1 MMDNSCILVVVKPS
15 DYNLLLIVYRQI
27 LFTRGKSSISIGSL
41 LSLRKIS
48 PELDTSKANE
58 YNNVPPKSQ
67 ILSVKDLCEW
77 KFKERNS
84 W

>member
-1 MMDNSCILVVVKPS
+1 MMDNSCILVAVKPS

-67 ILSVKDLCEW
+67 ILSVKDLCE
-77 KFKERNS
+77 
-84 W
+84 